1 MTTKEEEPKENQEQ
15 AENPEGPEEEKEEE
29 EEPVDLEL
37 QKEMKGIKINDSDFG
52 NKPKAK
58 KQHKK
63 SKNPEDKKG
72 KKKGQ
77 DFLDYANK
85 NNIQINI
92 QYEEN
97 KFQSKKNNDQKLG
110 DKSGN
115 NYNNKNQYSKG
126 GYKGNNSFQPK
137 KQMGYGNNKFDNFH
151 NFNQHPVPI
160 LVEDKD
166 ILEYL
171 EKIFGEENLNKD
183 TYIRNRLKE
192 GKILVNDIASYNNIR
207 KNNINDKKILEILKN
222 SKSLE
227 VVTEENQ
234 NYIKIKDFDKLNLK
248 SIDEIIKSKK
258 SNREYKMNQYM
269 QQMPFNGYGYGYGYG
284 YGFDNN
290 FPNNQNYYFYGSGY
304 PYSYMPTPENK

>member
-1 MTTKEEEPKENQEQ
+1 MTTKEDEPKENPET

-37 QKEMKGIKINDSDFG
+37 QKEMKGIKINDSDFS
-52 NKPKAK
+52 NKPKGK

-63 SKNPEDKKG
+63 SKNPEEKKG

-97 KFQSKKNNDQKLG
+97 KFQSKKNNDQKFG

-115 NYNNKNQYSKG
+115 KYNNQYSKG
-126 GYKGNNSFQPK
+126 GYKGNNSFQQK
-137 KQMGYGNNKFDNFH
+137 KPMEYGNNKFDNFH

-207 KNNINDKKILEILKN
+207 KNNINDKKIMDILKD

-227 VVTEENQ
+227 VITENNQ
-234 NYIKIKDFDKLNLK
+234 NYIKIKDFGKLNLK
-248 SIDEIIKSKK
+248 SIEEILKSKK

-269 QQMPFNGYGYGYGYG
+269 QQMPYNGYGYGYG

-290 FPNNQNYYFYGSGY
+290 FSNMQNTYYFYGPGY
-304 PYSYMPTPENK
+304 PYNYMPAPENK

>member
-1 MTTKEEEPKENQEQ
+1 MTTKEEEPKENPE
-15 AENPEGPEEEKEEE
+15 ATENPEGPEEEKEEE

-97 KFQSKKNNDQKLG
+97 KFQSKKNNDQKFG

-151 NFNQHPVPI
+151 HFNQQPVPI

-166 ILEYL
+166 ILEFL

-207 KNNINDKKILEILKN
+207 KNNINDKKIIELLKD
-222 SKSLE
+222 SKNLE
-227 VVTEENQ
+227 VVTEDNQ
-234 NYIKIKDFDKLNLK
+234 NYIKIKDFEKLNLK
-248 SIDEIIKSKK
+248 SIEEILKSKK
-258 SNREYKMNQYM
+258 SNREYKMNPYM
-269 QQMPFNGYGYGYGYG
+269 PQMPFNGYGYGYGYG
-284 YGFDNN
+284 FDNN
-290 FPNNQNYYFYGSGY
+290 FSNMQNNYYFYGPGY
-304 PYSYMPTPENK
+304 PYSYMPAPENQ

>member
-1 MTTKEEEPKENQEQ
+1 MTTNEEEPKENPE
-15 AENPEGPEEEKEEE
+15 AEENPESTEEEKEE

-37 QKEMKGIKINDSDFG
+37 QKEMKGIKINDSDFD
-52 NKPKAK
+52 NKPKGK
-58 KQHKK
+58 KPHKK
-63 SKNPEDKKG
+63 SKNPEDKKS

-85 NNIQINI
+85 NNIEFNI
-92 QYEEN
+92 EYEEN
-97 KFQSKKNNDQKLG
+97 KFQSKKNNNQKFG

-115 NYNNKNQYSKG
+115 KHNDNNQYNKG

-137 KQMGYGNNKFDNFH
+137 VPMGYGNNKFDSFH
-151 NFNQHPVPI
+151 NYYQHPVPK
-160 LVEDKD
+160 LVEDKE

-207 KNNINDKKILEILKN
+207 KNNINDKKIMEIVKD

-227 VVTEENQ
+227 VVNENNQ

-248 SIDEIIKSKK
+248 SIDEILRSKK
-258 SNREYKMNQYM
+258 SNKEYKMNPYI
-269 QQMPFNGYGYGYGYG
+269 QQMSFNGYGYGYGYG
-284 YGFDNN
+284 FENN
-290 FPNNQNYYFYGSGY
+290 FLNMQNNYYFYGPGC
-304 PYSYMPTPENK
+304 PYGYMPVPENK

>member
-1 MTTKEEEPKENQEQ
+1 MTTKEEEPKENPET
-15 AENPEGPEEEKEEE
+15 AENPEGPEEENEEE

-37 QKEMKGIKINDSDFG
+37 QKEMKGIKIDDSDFS
-52 NKPKAK
+52 NKPKEK
-58 KQHKK
+58 KHHKK

-97 KFQSKKNNDQKLG
+97 KFQSKKNNDQKFG

-151 NFNQHPVPI
+151 HFNQQPVPI

-166 ILEYL
+166 ILEFL

-207 KNNINDKKILEILKN
+207 KNNINDKKIIELLKD
-222 SKSLE
+222 SKNLE
-227 VVTEENQ
+227 VVTEDNQ
-234 NYIKIKDFDKLNLK
+234 NYIKIKDFEKLNLK
-248 SIDEIIKSKK
+248 SIEEILKSKK
-258 SNREYKMNQYM
+258 SNREYKMNPYIP
-269 QQMPFNGYGYGYGYG
+269 QMPFNGYGYGYGYG
-284 YGFDNN
+284 FDNN
-290 FPNNQNYYFYGSGY
+290 FSNMQNNYYFYGPGY
-304 PYSYMPTPENK
+304 PYSYMPAPENQ

>member
-1 MTTKEEEPKENQEQ
+1 MATNEEEPKKNPETE
-15 AENPEGPEEEKEEE
+15 ENPEGPEEGEEE

-52 NKPKAK
+52 NKPKGK
-58 KQHKK
+58 KPHKK
-63 SKNPEDKKG
+63 AKNPEDKKG

-97 KFQSKKNNDQKLG
+97 IFQSKKNNDQKFG

-115 NYNNKNQYSKG
+115 KYNDKNQYGKG

-151 NFNQHPVPI
+151 NFKQNPVPI
-160 LVEDKD
+160 LAEDKD

-171 EKIFGEENLNKD
+171 EKIFSEENLNKD
-183 TYIRNRLKE
+183 TYIRNRLKDD
-192 GKILVNDIASYNNIR
+192 KILVNDISSYNNIR
-207 KNNINDKKILEILKN
+207 KNNIDDKKIMEILKD

-227 VVTEENQ
+227 VVTEDNK
-234 NYIKIKDFDKLNLK
+234 NYIKIKDFEKLNLK
-248 SIDEIIKSKK
+248 SIEEIIRSKK
-258 SNREYKMNQYM
+258 SNREYKMNPYM
-269 QQMPFNGYGYGYGYG
+269 PQMPFNGYGYGYGYG
-284 YGFDNN
+284 FENN
-290 FPNNQNYYFYGSGY
+290 FSNMQNNYYFYGPGY

>member
-1 MTTKEEEPKENQEQ
+1 MTTKEDEPKENPET

-37 QKEMKGIKINDSDFG
+37 QKEMKGIKINDSDFS
-52 NKPKAK
+52 NKPKGK

-63 SKNPEDKKG
+63 SKNPEEKKG

-97 KFQSKKNNDQKLG
+97 KFQSKKNNDQKFG

-115 NYNNKNQYSKG
+115 KYNNQYSKG
-126 GYKGNNSFQPK
+126 GYKGNNSFQQK
-137 KQMGYGNNKFDNFH
+137 KPMGYGNNKFDNFH

-207 KNNINDKKILEILKN
+207 KNNINDKKIMDILKD

-227 VVTEENQ
+227 VITENNQ
-234 NYIKIKDFDKLNLK
+234 NYIKIKDFGKLNLK
-248 SIDEIIKSKK
+248 SIEEILKSKK

-269 QQMPFNGYGYGYGYG
+269 QQMPYNGYGYGYG

-290 FPNNQNYYFYGSGY
+290 FSNMQNTYYFYGPGY
-304 PYSYMPTPENK
+304 PYNYMPAPENK